1 METAALSTRRVRQLP
16 CYARSATCGG
26 EERRS
31 QHVKRKAAWLLQ
43 RAFGAPA
50 LKFSLN

>member
-1 METAALSTRRVRQLP
+1 METAALSTRLA
-16 CYARSATCGG
+16 CYTRSATCGG

-31 QHVKRKAAWLLQ
+31 QQSKFKRKAAWLLQ